1 MILLVLQLSKVE
13 GVFKNYG
20 SYIAIIKNTGHH
32 LEYISN
38 SQNLTVKKKKNPI
51 R

>member
-38 SQNLTVKKKKNPI
+38 SQYHIKEKNPI